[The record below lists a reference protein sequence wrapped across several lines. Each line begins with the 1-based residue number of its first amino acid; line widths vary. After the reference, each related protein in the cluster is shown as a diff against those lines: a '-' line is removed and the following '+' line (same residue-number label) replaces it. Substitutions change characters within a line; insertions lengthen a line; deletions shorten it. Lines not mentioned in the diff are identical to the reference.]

1 MARAPILPTNHD
13 DPNGTGAKVRQAN
26 DEFKR
31 RIRKC
36 RDAYLAVLN
45 SLQFTSYTVNVK
57 RYEFLTLPDVLAR
70 SLDTAADL
78 VDQFLGADDVRSW
91 WTLQYVIPAYEKGAA
106 AAWRNLGVQST
117 EYQLMRPSLQSLL
130 TSEPYQRRIGLI
142 SAREFE
148 LMKGLSSDVKQ
159 GLSQQLTA
167 GLAQGIGPK
176 EIARN
181 ITLQTGIEERRAERI
196 ARTEINQALRTAR
209 MDETTD
215 AAQRLGVNVR
225 VLHISALS
233 PTTRATHA
241 ARHGNLYT
249 VEAER
254 DWFAESGQA
263 VNCKCSTSEVLVD
276 DQGKPLSPGLI
287 ARLDR
292 SREAWQARNEKAE

>member
-1 MARAPILPTNHD
+1 MARAPILPTNHG
-13 DPNGTGAKVRQAN
+13 DPTGTAPKVRQAN
-26 DEFKR
+26 EEFKR

-36 RDAYLAVLN
+36 RDAYLAVLDGI
-45 SLQFTSYTVNVK
+45 QFSSYTVNVK

-148 LMKGLSSDVKQ
+148 LMKGLSSDLKQ

-181 ITLQTGIEERRAERI
+181 IALQTGIEERRAERI

-215 AAQRLGVNVR
+215 AAVRLGVNVR

-254 DWFAESGQA
+254 DWFAESGTA

>member
-13 DPNGTGAKVRQAN
+13 DPNGTGPKVRQAN

-36 RDAYLAVLN
+36 RDAYLAVLD
-45 SLQFTSYTVNVK
+45 SIQFTSYTVNVK

-70 SLDTAADL
+70 ALDTAADL
-78 VDQFLGADDVRSW
+78 VGQFLGADDVRSW

-106 AAWRNLGVQST
+106 AAWRNLGVQSA

-181 ITLQTGIEERRAERI
+181 ITLQTGIEERRAERL
-196 ARTEINQALRTAR
+196 ARTEVNQALRTAR

-215 AAQRLGVNVR
+215 AAVRLGVNVR

-233 PTTRATHA
+233 PTTRQSHA

-276 DQGKPLSPGLI
+276 DSGKPLSPGLI

>member
-36 RDAYLAVLN
+36 RDAYLAVLD
-45 SLQFTSYTVNVK
+45 SIQFTSYTVNVK

-276 DQGKPLSPGLI
+276 NQGKPLSPGLI

>member
-1 MARAPILPTNHD
+1 MARAPILPTNHG

-36 RDAYLAVLN
+36 RDAYLAVLD
-45 SLQFTSYTVNVK
+45 SIQFTSYTVNVK

-176 EIARN
+176 EITRN

-249 VEAER
+249 VEDER

-276 DQGKPLSPGLI
+276 DNGKALSPGLI

>member
-36 RDAYLAVLN
+36 RDAYLAVLD
-45 SLQFTSYTVNVK
+45 SIQFTSYTVNVK

-91 WTLQYVIPAYEKGAA
+91 WTVQYVIPAYEKGAA

-117 EYQLMRPSLQSLL
+117 EYRLMRPSLQSLL

-148 LMKGLSSDVKQ
+148 LMKGLSSNVKQ

>member
-13 DPNGTGAKVRQAN
+13 DPNGTGAKIRQAN

-36 RDAYLAVLN
+36 RDAYL
-45 SLQFTSYTVNVK
+45 SLLDGIQFSSYTVNVK

-78 VDQFLGADDVRSW
+78 VDQFLGSDDVRSW

-117 EYQLMRPSLQSLL
+117 EYRLMRPSLQSLL
-130 TSEPYQRRIGLI
+130 TSESYQRRIGLT

-148 LMKGLSSDVKQ
+148 LMKGLASDVKR
-159 GLSQQLTA
+159 GLSEQLTA
-167 GLAQGIGPK
+167 GLVQGIGPK

-181 ITLQTGIEERRAERI
+181 IALQTGIEERRAERI

-215 AAQRLGVNVR
+215 AAVRLGVNVR

>member
-1 MARAPILPTNHD
+1 MARSPILPTNHD
-13 DPNGTGAKVRQAN
+13 DPNGTGAKIRQAN

-36 RDAYLAVLN
+36 RDAYL
-45 SLQFTSYTVNVK
+45 SLLDGIQFSSYTVNVK

-117 EYQLMRPSLQSLL
+117 EYRLMRPSLQSLL

-148 LMKGLSSDVKQ
+148 LMKGLSSDVKR
-159 GLSQQLTA
+159 GLSEQLTA
-167 GLAQGIGPK
+167 GLVQGIGPK

-181 ITLQTGIEERRAERI
+181 ITLQTGIEERRATRI

-215 AAQRLGVNVR
+215 AAVRLGVNVR

>member
-13 DPNGTGAKVRQAN
+13 DPNGTAAKVRQAN

-36 RDAYLAVLN
+36 RDAYLAVLD
-45 SLQFTSYTVNVK
+45 SIQFTSYTVNVK

-70 SLDTAADL
+70 ALDTAADL

-91 WTLQYVIPAYEKGAA
+91 WVLEYVIPAYEKGAA

-117 EYQLMRPSLQSLL
+117 EYRLMRPSLQSLL

-142 SAREFE
+142 RAREFE
-148 LMKGLSSDVKQ
+148 LMKGLSSDVKR
-159 GLSQQLTA
+159 GLSEQLTA
-167 GLAQGIGPK
+167 GLVQGIGPK

-181 ITLQTGIEERRAERI
+181 IALQTGIEERRATRI

-215 AAQRLGVNVR
+215 AAVRLGVKVR
-225 VLHISALS
+225 SLHISALS
-233 PTTRATHA
+233 PTTRQSHA
-241 ARHGNLYT
+241 ERHGRLFE
-249 VEAER
+249 VQEER
-254 DWFAESGQA
+254 DWFAGSGVS
-263 VNCKCSTSEVLVD
+263 VNCKCSVSEVLVD
-276 DQGKPLSPGLI
+276 DDGKPLSPGLI
-287 ARLDR
+287 GRLEKSRARWR
-292 SREAWQARNEKAE
+292 AAQAEG